1 MITNFTDQQLAKFRA
16 VGDAHLTEVLKKS
29 DHSFLKDIWSLKN
42 DEELFSDQNSP
53 VLKNIVKQLCVLP
66 DWLRADEF
74 QQSEEF
80 FTTYMQD
87 LMMMLGLV
95 SLPYCYGGADGS
107 KVLVASGRIHT
118 NTTKRLMETG
128 TFVWDVCTPGAF
140 SGIGKGFLSCL
151 KVRLIHQF
159 TRDKLLKDGWDS
171 DRDGFPVN
179 QLDQAGTNLSFSLIA
194 IRAVRKTGKSISN
207 DQMEAYIHRWNV
219 VSSLLGLQDALI
231 MNSIRTASML
241 SRAIESVQFR
251 KSEEGITLTNALMNS
266 IFDQAGFSDTYKRL
280 LPAYM
285 GFLIGE
291 PTAKYLNLDPG
302 GRIKNMFELNA
313 VLTSMQSAFPWL
325 PALGFEN
332 SGSETTRD
340 VESLLA
346 EIPLLR

>member
-1 MITNFTDQQLAKFRA
+1 MITTFTDQQLAKFRT
-16 VGDAHLTEVLKKS
+16 VGDKDLFELLKKH
-29 DHSFLKDIWSLKN
+29 DHRVFRDIWSLKN
-42 DEELFSDQNSP
+42 DEELFSAKNPQA
-53 VLKNIVKQLCVLP
+53 LKNIVEQLCILP
-66 DWLRADEF
+66 DWFKADQF
-74 QQSEEF
+74 QQSESF
-80 FTTYMQD
+80 FTNYMQD

-140 SGIGKGFLSCL
+140 SGKGKGFLSCL

-171 DRDGFPVN
+171 EKDGYPVN

-194 IRAVRKTGKSISN
+194 IRAIRKTGKSIAN

-219 VSSLLGLQDALI
+219 ISSLLGLQDALV
-231 MNSIRTASML
+231 MDSVRTASML
-241 SRAIESVQFR
+241 SRAIERIQFR
-251 KSEEGITLTNALMNS
+251 KSEEGLVLTKALMDS
-266 IFDQAGFSDTYKRL
+266 IFEQAGFSDTYKRL

-302 GRIKNMFELNA
+302 GRIKNMFEFNGILS
-313 VLTSMQSAFPWL
+313 SMKSIFPWL
-325 PALGFEN
+325 PALGFDNPGNQGAEDIQ
-332 SGSETTRD
+332 SF
-340 VESLLA
+340 LA
-346 EIPLLR
+346 EIPMLR